1 MYRQIQKGLAVFA
14 LTAVMVLLWMPLCA
28 KAAADPA
35 FQETFSAFYEN
46 RANNGVYDIQVNNV
60 QKGYILKWHIT
71 GKGKGYASFDTQKVI
86 AQGKTAENTLT
97 IDSKG
102 EAAFAAGERIRITVN
117 VYTAKWR
124 LVNKITFAGKL
135 QCKAKAIDMDTSG
148 IKDLNMV
155 TAGEAYE
162 LKAKMTPSNST
173 SKVYW
178 AVKDS
183 KGTDC
188 SSQITQDGKW
198 TPVEPGTYTISVT
211 ARNSEKGAALCTKE
225 VQATVGSFLDSVKQ
239 TASDRLQ
246 VTFNASVS
254 DQYKENDFVIK
265 SGESTVLVKKIKY
278 SEDGR
283 TAELTTATNFAD
295 ARNYTVSCAG
305 YSKEFTSSVGKPVKL
320 SITTTSAQA
329 GKYTKIEY
337 VLLDAKDIDVTNTV
351 RDGIFYYTANATNG
365 LLDKQTN
372 QLFMTTVGSL
382 ANVTLEYTSADGT
395 VRLKDMKTIVCVAQK
410 TEEASETKFTL
421 TKNMQVP
428 TFKEADVRELAV
440 GDTMYAHFIAYNED
454 DAVITYDKILFS
466 SQDPDSLII
475 SAEGKITPIK
485 AGSVTVV
492 VTAYQGSVPV
502 TYTYSINIKEARC
515 MASVQMKETALAM
528 SNVSI
533 TGYQK
538 VIPVTAKDQYGENL
552 ALTNET
558 GVVTEAY
565 GKALSARY
573 DNQKN
578 SVIISAAKASGGIY
592 NCTLA
597 MTVNGVTLNQNFTVI
612 VSAPSGNQYTYQI
625 EADSEMDLTIDETT
639 SETDKLINVRVAE
652 YRGGVFNNY
661 MPILKA
667 TLRKGNATYG
677 NDMTAVTGSALAL
690 DGGNVLTL
698 TPMVIRS
705 GTDGVDICE
714 KAETGT
720 YTITVEFNQRYYYG
734 STTNRG
740 TLTANIVIKDEQSV
754 PEYTIQKLTTDTVMQ
769 NALQVAVN
777 CISIPDGGSI
787 LNCSAAGT
795 NLKGAAIPVRSGE
808 QIHITSISVRAVLK
822 MSNNRNVYVT
832 HEIPINRTFTNK

>member
-1 MYRQIQKGLAVFA
+1 
-14 LTAVMVLLWMPLCA
+14 
-28 KAAADPA
+28 
-35 FQETFSAFYEN
+35 
-46 RANNGVYDIQVNNV
+46 
-60 QKGYILKWHIT
+60 
-71 GKGKGYASFDTQKVI
+71 
-86 AQGKTAENTLT
+86 
-97 IDSKG
+97 
-102 EAAFAAGERIRITVN
+102 
-117 VYTAKWR
+117 
-124 LVNKITFAGKL
+124 
-135 QCKAKAIDMDTSG
+135 
-148 IKDLNMV
+148 
-155 TAGEAYE
+155 
-162 LKAKMTPSNST
+162 
-173 SKVYW
+173 
-178 AVKDS
+178 
-183 KGTDC
+183 
-188 SSQITQDGKW
+188 
-198 TPVEPGTYTISVT
+198 
-211 ARNSEKGAALCTKE
+211 
-225 VQATVGSFLDSVKQ
+225 
-239 TASDRLQ
+239 
-246 VTFNASVS
+246 
-254 DQYKENDFVIK
+254 
-265 SGESTVLVKKIKY
+265 
-278 SEDGR
+278 
-283 TAELTTATNFAD
+283 
-295 ARNYTVSCAG
+295 
-305 YSKEFTSSVGKPVKL
+305 
-320 SITTTSAQA
+320 
-329 GKYTKIEY
+329 
-337 VLLDAKDIDVTNTV
+337 
-351 RDGIFYYTANATNG
+351 
-365 LLDKQTN
+365 
-372 QLFMTTVGSL
+372 
-382 ANVTLEYTSADGT
+382 
-395 VRLKDMKTIVCVAQK
+395 
-410 TEEASETKFTL
+410 
-421 TKNMQVP
+421 
-428 TFKEADVRELAV
+428 
-440 GDTMYAHFIAYNED
+440 
-454 DAVITYDKILFS
+454 
-466 SQDPDSLII
+466 
-475 SAEGKITPIK
+475 
-485 AGSVTVV
+485 
-492 VTAYQGSVPV
+492 
-502 TYTYSINIKEARC
+502 
-515 MASVQMKETALAM
+515 M

-578 SVIISAAKASGGIY
+578 SVIISAAKASVGIY

-667 TLRKGNATYG
+667 TLRKGNAIYG

>member
-1 MYRQIQKGLAVFA
+1 M
-14 LTAVMVLLWMPLCA
+14 
-28 KAAADPA
+28 
-35 FQETFSAFYEN
+35 
-46 RANNGVYDIQVNNV
+46 

-320 SITTTSAQA
+320 SITTTSA
-329 GKYTKIEY
+329 
-337 VLLDAKDIDVTNTV
+337 
-351 RDGIFYYTANATNG
+351 
-365 LLDKQTN
+365 
-372 QLFMTTVGSL
+372 
-382 ANVTLEYTSADGT
+382 
-395 VRLKDMKTIVCVAQK
+395 
-410 TEEASETKFTL
+410 
-421 TKNMQVP
+421 
-428 TFKEADVRELAV
+428 
-440 GDTMYAHFIAYNED
+440 H
-454 DAVITYDKILFS
+454 
-466 SQDPDSLII
+466 DPI
-475 SAEGKITPIK
+475 
-485 AGSVTVV
+485 
-492 VTAYQGSVPV
+492 
-502 TYTYSINIKEARC
+502 
-515 MASVQMKETALAM
+515 
-528 SNVSI
+528 
-533 TGYQK
+533 
-538 VIPVTAKDQYGENL
+538 
-552 ALTNET
+552 
-558 GVVTEAY
+558 
-565 GKALSARY
+565 
-573 DNQKN
+573 
-578 SVIISAAKASGGIY
+578 
-592 NCTLA
+592 
-597 MTVNGVTLNQNFTVI
+597 
-612 VSAPSGNQYTYQI
+612 
-625 EADSEMDLTIDETT
+625 
-639 SETDKLINVRVAE
+639 
-652 YRGGVFNNY
+652 
-661 MPILKA
+661 
-667 TLRKGNATYG
+667 
-677 NDMTAVTGSALAL
+677 
-690 DGGNVLTL
+690 
-698 TPMVIRS
+698 
-705 GTDGVDICE
+705 
-714 KAETGT
+714 
-720 YTITVEFNQRYYYG
+720 
-734 STTNRG
+734 
-740 TLTANIVIKDEQSV
+740 
-754 PEYTIQKLTTDTVMQ
+754 
-769 NALQVAVN
+769 
-777 CISIPDGGSI
+777 
-787 LNCSAAGT
+787 
-795 NLKGAAIPVRSGE
+795 
-808 QIHITSISVRAVLK
+808 
-822 MSNNRNVYVT
+822 
-832 HEIPINRTFTNK
+832 